1 MLILNILAK
10 KNTTMKNITFL
21 ISVFLITSSSLA
33 QEYSLNTSSSEL
45 KWTGTEL
52 TTKIHYG
59 SIDFKSGSI
68 TLSEGQP
75 VSGKFVVNMTTL
87 KNEDLPEAYRGRLE
101 GHLKSD
107 DFFSVDK
114 FSEAILEI
122 NGSNKL
128 SSGSFDVNGN
138 LTIKGITEPINFSM
152 STSDD
157 HWVANLTFDRSKYN
171 VRFRSGTFF
180 ENLGDKLIYDDI
192 VIETKLR
199 F

>member
-1 MLILNILAK
+1 MLILNLLAK

-59 SIDFKSGSI
+59 SIDFKSGTI

-75 VSGKFVVNMTTL
+75 VGGKFVVNMTTL

>member
-1 MLILNILAK
+1 
-10 KNTTMKNITFL
+10 MKNITFL

-59 SIDFKSGSI
+59 SIDFKSGTI

-75 VSGKFVVNMTTL
+75 VGGKFVVNMTTL

>member
-1 MLILNILAK
+1 MLILNLLAK

-59 SIDFKSGSI
+59 SIDFKSGTI

-75 VSGKFVVNMTTL
+75 VGGKFVVNMTTL

-128 SSGSFDVNGN
+128 SSSSFNVNGN